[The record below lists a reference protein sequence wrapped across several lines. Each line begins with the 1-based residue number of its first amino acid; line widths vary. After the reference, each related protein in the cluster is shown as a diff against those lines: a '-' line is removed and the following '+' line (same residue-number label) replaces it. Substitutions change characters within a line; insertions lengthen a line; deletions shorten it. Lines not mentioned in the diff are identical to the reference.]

1 LFMCRRGSA
10 AILALL
16 CGAFHALAQPAL
28 TLERAVERA
37 LRNHPSI
44 ASAAATAQAAGTVV
58 AQVRAAAQPLITAN
72 LTTVG
77 ADHGTAIAA
86 GTLQTSG
93 LASRAATGVGF
104 SQLVTDF
111 GRTSNLVES
120 AKVRAAAQDRN
131 VTAAQKQ
138 IILQVYQAYYSV
150 LSSDAVLR
158 VSSARVDMQKLTLRQ
173 ARALAESSL
182 RSTLDVSF
190 AEVAL
195 SEAELAMFQSENSAR
210 ASRAFLAA
218 AMGDAQV
225 ESFALSEPPM
235 PGHPRVD
242 TENMV
247 EEALRNRP
255 ELSVAKLNESA
266 ARRTA
271 EAERRLRYPAITV
284 TGVAGTIPLHQQ
296 NLANS
301 YSAAGVNVSLPFLNG
316 GLFSARR
323 AEAELRARS
332 AEKDEQAL
340 ALQISRA
347 VRVAQLEADNAWRRI
362 EVTTRLLTQTATA
375 LRLANARYE
384 AGLSSI
390 IELTQAQLSQTSAEL
405 SAARAKYDYLV
416 RLAELDFATG
426 AIQ

>member
-1 LFMCRRGSA
+1 MCRRGPA
-10 AILALL
+10 AIFALL
-16 CGAFHALAQPAL
+16 CGAFHAPAQPAL
-28 TLERAVERA
+28 TLEHAVARA

-44 ASAAATAQAAGTVV
+44 ASAAATAQAAGTIA

-104 SQLVTDF
+104 SQLITDF

-131 VTAAQKQ
+131 VAAAQKQ
-138 IILQVYQAYYSV
+138 IILQVYQAYYNV

-158 VSSARVDMQKLTLRQ
+158 VSSARVEMQKLTLRQ

-195 SEAELAMFQSENSAR
+195 SEAELALFQSENSAK
-210 ASRAFLAA
+210 ASRAVLAA
-218 AMGDAQV
+218 AMGDPQV

-235 PGHPRVD
+235 SGHPRVD

-284 TGVAGTIPLHQQ
+284 TGVAGAIPVRQQ

-316 GLFSARR
+316 GLFAARR

-340 ALQISRA
+340 ALQIARA

-390 IELTQAQLSQTSAEL
+390 IELTQAQLSQTSAEI

-416 RLAELDFATG
+416 RLSELDFATG